1 MLESIYAVANIR
13 EESGQRVSSLPKITP
28 KVDILYNLIE
38 NRKSVS
44 EKKKEEN
51 KKVEHFQQKTMDAIE
66 TQARNALGEKVA
78 VVESLAKVIKEKD
91 AETQARVKAIL
102 ESFKA
107 SKDEYTRS
115 VGIYLSYLLK

>member
-1 MLESIYAVANIR
+1 
-13 EESGQRVSSLPKITP
+13 
-28 KVDILYNLIE
+28 
-38 NRKSVS
+38 
-44 EKKKEEN
+44 
-51 KKVEHFQQKTMDAIE
+51 MDAIE
-66 TQARNALGEKVA
+66 TQAHNALGEKVA